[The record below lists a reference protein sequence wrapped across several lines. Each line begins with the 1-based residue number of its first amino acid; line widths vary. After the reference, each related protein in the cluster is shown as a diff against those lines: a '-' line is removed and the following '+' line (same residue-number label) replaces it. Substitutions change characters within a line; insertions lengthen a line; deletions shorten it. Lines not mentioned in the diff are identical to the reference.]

1 MAFTPGWAFLCP
13 SKQLLLARAAKPVQ
27 NIYWGVAVSQGG
39 RCGGEFSSCH
49 LTLPGFHLFAVANI
63 GPGRRSSETL
73 GSPFPASPAGPRL
86 PGADGHLA
94 AAAPEGG
101 EDATLMG
108 TWG

>member
-1 MAFTPGWAFLCP
+1 M
-13 SKQLLLARAAKPVQ
+13 
-27 NIYWGVAVSQGG
+27 
-39 RCGGEFSSCH
+39 
-49 LTLPGFHLFAVANI
+49 
-63 GPGRRSSETL
+63 L